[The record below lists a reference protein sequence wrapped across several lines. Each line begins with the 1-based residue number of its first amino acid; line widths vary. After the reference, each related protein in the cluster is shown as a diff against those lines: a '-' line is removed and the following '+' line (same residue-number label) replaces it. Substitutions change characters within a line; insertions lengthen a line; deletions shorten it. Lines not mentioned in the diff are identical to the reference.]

1 MTIYQ
6 TKKLSLDTEKTEIL
20 KKALSEATPQ
30 DRYMSVIYQQ
40 TLQQI
45 TPGADRI
52 MLLPAQIGVVDC
64 ALRRYCHVHGD
75 DARAIDMLRQLTL
88 SRRAY
93 AAHAELQL

>member
-45 TPGADRI
+45 TPGTDRI
-52 MLLPAQIGVVDC
+52 LLDQAQIGIVDC
-64 ALRRYCHVHGD
+64 ALRRYCRIHGD
-75 DARAIDMLRQLTL
+75 DARATDMLRQLTL

-93 AAHAELQL
+93 AASTTLRL

>member
-20 KKALSEATPQ
+20 KKALSDATPS
-30 DRYMSVIYQQ
+30 DKFMSVIYQQ

-45 TPGADRI
+45 TPSADRI
-52 MLLPAQIGVVDC
+52 MLLPAQIGVVDY
-64 ALRRYCHVHGD
+64 ALRRYCRVHGD
-75 DARAIDMLRQLTL
+75 DVRAIDMLRQLTL

-93 AAHAELQL
+93 AASAELRL